1 MKKQGLTASDNGK
14 TEVLHIRL
22 CIDVDNWGY
31 KGLLLC
37 GFMDLPS
44 FCRLVVQI
52 CRRIHLGLQSCKE
65 MPSCSFT
72 VINPGVFEK
81 RTTYQVI

>member
-37 GFMDLPS
+37 RFMDLPS
-44 FCRLVVQI
+44 YCRLVVQI
-52 CRRIHLGLQSCKE
+52 CRRIHLGLQFGKEITSCF
-65 MPSCSFT
+65 FT
-72 VINPGVFEK
+72 VINPGIFKK
-81 RTTYQVI
+81 RMTYRVI